1 MELIGNDCDPRRS
14 SKMFTLSDVL
24 SDWRYFDVAVV
35 RFAEIVFRNPVSRY
49 RRLNVSDRRLFAT
62 FLNDAKDT
70 GTSLDFTPFSGEVW
84 ELDFYYN
91 MYPGYAKYR
100 DFYSHNYAKLLW
112 WLESGED
119 VYHPSPRRSDFHSE
133 VLFSMLEARLAAR
146 LISLEVLNLLGRIRN
161 LKPYNFFLRR
171 LQ

>member
-1 MELIGNDCDPRRS
+1 
-14 SKMFTLSDVL
+14 MFTLSDVL

-62 FLNDAKDT
+62 LLNDAKVT
-70 GTSLDFTPFSGEVW
+70 GTSFDLTPT
-84 ELDFYYN
+84 
-91 MYPGYAKYR
+91 YPGYAKYR
-100 DFYSHNYAKLLW
+100 DFYSHKYTRLLW

-133 VLFSMLEARLAAR
+133 VLFSTVEARLAAR
-146 LISLEVLNLLGRIRN
+146 LVALEVLNL
-161 LKPYNFFLRR
+161 
-171 LQ
+171 